1 MRSDSSLNVYILSKV
16 QTSSWHLI
24 GFRDDGRSI
33 GLTVQYRGE
42 TLGYAEC
49 LFLR

>member
-16 QTSSWHLI
+16 QTSSCHLI
-24 GFRDDGRSI
+24 GFRDGRSI
-33 GLTVQYRGE
+33 GLTVQCRAE
-42 TLGYAEC
+42 THGYAEC